1 MAKNQSHGLTLE
13 PEHGLTAEDIF
24 ETEFYSWT
32 TSPEDEAKWRS
43 LLSNARTQLNV
54 SNRHLIT
61 RVEFAK
67 EIKTASNRD
76 KLEEAIEHTSRLSDL
91 LSTITEAFVD
101 IWANQVER
109 EEFWKGEDKISHQM
123 THKAKKDTT
132 SAINGLKAITTS
144 VADNEARLQRRQRRS
159 SQDEDIMEHTN
170 DPPDRLGKVNV
181 ALDIKPE
188 RYENNMDSQ
197 EELEE
202 WIERAQVYFIA
213 SKINTEVKPVQFGYL
228 RVLASEEVWTD
239 VKQHIEVE
247 KMNTDN
253 IGFSEGLDIIRELWH
268 KTHDIYSLRMKC
280 MSKQFQGKTYADLLR
295 WFYEWSKEAKLCN
308 LLNMSEEEH
317 KCFVFLSN
325 MPTPF
330 KITLLAQNTRPT
342 LQQVTEFVERQS
354 QVEQFCKNN
363 ERAKKSR
370 RKDTINNIPDIS
382 CFICGGPH
390 IRPKCPDLKRKGEL
404 KCNECGKTGHLAAA
418 CRSRNTT
425 RSSRESST
433 TSRTTNTSAPTSRSS
448 SPSTSPERSRRKEKK
463 NKKKESKRRS
473 DRTTSEEDR
482 SSGEERRKRRAGRTP
497 SKAEKKEKKT
507 KEKKKKKKHRNRSSD
522 TVDNLEEEEENTTNE
537 IAIKG
542 KRSIQV
548 GTKREQMQEEIM
560 TLDSGSKHSILDEKE
575 AKKKGWKVKPI
586 SDYEN
591 PNLKNA
597 DGTKFIIS
605 GKADVW
611 IRLSPTTHK
620 RRISFLITP
629 KLESVYIIGL
639 KDLRRLHWLPASWPA
654 DIENWIHLFRE
665 DAKSEPV
672 NNLTEEEEKE
682 TSDSSDDEQ
691 ETSDSSDDEEETEAE
706 TKGEKCKQTKENK
719 KEEETKPEEERNEAK
734 EKTDKNEEEEED
746 DEVKLSSLMDVKTY
760 KDIPNFTDLPDWLQE
775 TIQEHAEVFSN
786 DENVPQ
792 RMNVEPLKLKVKP
805 DVKPPDQH
813 LTASLPPVNLRKSA
827 DKLIYSMLRRNLI
840 GKADRHTGPTSRA
853 FFKAKRNGEARLL
866 IDYKKSKVNSM
877 LEKPVQPQ
885 FSVDQLVSEV
895 PPGMKF
901 FFSAD
906 ISDAYFCYPLAEGEE
921 GADLT
926 VFLTHLGKFK
936 FNVMPQ
942 GMCVSQ
948 FALGETL
955 TEMMDHEDLKK
966 RNEGDDQDGGN
977 IILVDDIGGF
987 ARSEDKIKTMVKTFF
1002 RRCREYNIKLNPSKF
1017 QFGKQIHFG
1026 GLIMSEKG
1034 LIPDDKRMTAM
1045 RDFPRPKTKKQVSS
1059 FLGTATS
1066 LAAFTSTLLQDCKEL
1081 RNLTKKDTPFKWENK
1096 HEAEFQTIKERLSD
1110 PALLHHYEPGMPIA
1124 IDIDTSVDGVG
1135 YTCYSYDPNKG
1146 PPGPQNAKLIRCGS
1160 GMAKESWRRYSVIEL
1175 ESTGCL
1181 LAARRLQ
1188 HYLTNNKEAI
1198 IRNDH
1203 LPFVQAYNNRDLSEV
1218 SPRLRR
1224 IFMELRDLGIQ
1235 ILWCPAAEMA
1245 HSDGFSRNPVDSAE
1259 SLGPDPIDDKFH
1271 RNEKGNVNNIVEDE
1285 DIDDESEDTT
1295 LEEADDPL
1303 YNSLYQASEQHEG
1316 YTQAIAELEKKEDVN
1331 WKTVPTGAYQK
1342 QLKDIWNNISIS
1354 QNSRGQKLMVLD
1366 NQRYIVPPPAVEEVL
1381 EVIDVTHC
1389 GFPKALGFATA
1400 RYWFPNMKQIIEK
1413 QTARCMT
1420 CQIFSRAKPQEDVL
1434 PPHPDQ
1440 DPDEPFQVIFTDEF
1454 SFESKNY
1461 LVVVCA
1467 LTGYS
1472 RIYHLSG
1479 KRTAQAIIKI
1489 LKQFCLDY
1497 GFPAWL
1503 GTDGAKIFTS
1513 YEFQDFLKQ
1522 NKIRHRLSSPMHAQ
1536 SSGRHE
1542 ERVSAYKQ
1550 MLKKLKYEDKL
1561 TEAEAR
1567 WRWELINNL
1576 PSKRGELSPARLA
1589 FRRERRHPSIPAI
1602 QASGGEKEQAEKQ
1615 KKEKKKKQEAVNQK
1629 RSKRVK
1635 KPPQLVVGQRI
1646 LTNKYSTNNKDKD
1659 FVLPGKVIKIRPR
1672 SQGRSAVIELADG
1685 TTTIRNRKMCI
1696 IDQDQPQPDTVNN
1709 IEQDDNTYIK
1719 LLAKDR
1725 EKDHI
1730 AEVYLDNTIQK
1741 LKARGAKEVTHLKD
1755 LGSHH
1760 MMKIQTQVPPKSIL
1774 TTRKT
1779 FHNKKLRFKEDNN
1792 EEGDTEDNDA
1802 PPPEGFDDEH
1812 DDVETSDEEGDK
1824 EEEESDESDAEET
1837 SNEEEAN
1844 EEKSTNDEDTQEVT
1858 KSRNKKKNK
1867 KTKGKEK
1874 ETKEREKT
1882 KMKKKRKSRIE
1893 EEKRANS
1900 AVRKRSKKKKRKHST

>member
-1 MAKNQSHGLTLE
+1 MAKSQTHGLTLE
-13 PEHGLTAEDIF
+13 QNGLTAEDIF
-24 ETEFYSWT
+24 KTEFYSWT
-32 TSPEDEAKWRS
+32 TSAEDEAKWRS

-67 EIKTASNRD
+67 EIKTANNRD

-101 IWANQVER
+101 IWANQVEK
-109 EEFWKGEDKISHQM
+109 EEFWKGEHNITLQM
-123 THKAKKDTT
+123 TQKAKKDTS

-144 VADNEARLQRRQRRS
+144 VADNESRLHRRQRRG
-159 SQDEDIMEHTN
+159 SQDEDIVEHTN

-202 WIERAQVYFIA
+202 WIERAKVYFIA

-228 RVLASEEVWTD
+228 RVLTSEEVWAD

-247 KMNTDN
+247 NKNTDN
-253 IGFSEGLDIIRELWH
+253 IGFPEGLDIIKELWH

-295 WFYEWSKEAKLCN
+295 WFYDWSKEAKLCN
-308 LLNMSEEEH
+308 LLNMTEEEH

-342 LQQVTEFVERQS
+342 LQEVTEFVERQS

-363 ERAKKSR
+363 EKAKKSR
-370 RKDTINNIPDIS
+370 RKDTVNNIPDIS
-382 CFICGGPH
+382 CYICGGPH

-404 KCNECGKTGHLAAA
+404 KCNECGKVGHLEAA
-418 CRSRNTT
+418 CRSRSTR

-448 SPSTSPERSRRKEKK
+448 SPSTSPERSRRREKK
-463 NKKKESKRRS
+463 NKKKESRSRRS
-473 DRTTSEEDR
+473 DRTSSAEDR
-482 SSGEERRKRRAGRTP
+482 SGEERRKRRAGRTP
-497 SKAEKKEKKT
+497 SKAEKKEKKI
-507 KEKKKKKKHRNRSSD
+507 KEKKKKKKNRNRSSD
-522 TVDNLEEEEENTTNE
+522 TVDNLEDEEENTTNE
-537 IAIKG
+537 ISIKG

-560 TLDSGSKHSILDEKE
+560 TLDSGSKHSIADEKE

-605 GKADVW
+605 GKVDVW

-620 RRISFLITP
+620 RKISFLVTP

-665 DAKSEPV
+665 DAKSDTV
-672 NNLTEEEEKE
+672 NNLTEEEEEKE
-682 TSDSSDDEQ
+682 I
-691 ETSDSSDDEEETEAE
+691 SDSSDDEEETKEE
-706 TKGEKCKQTKENK
+706 TKGEKGKQTKEEETEP
-719 KEEETKPEEERNEAK
+719 KEERKEAKDRKGRQETKEETDDDEEE
-734 EKTDKNEEEEED
+734 

-760 KDIPNFTDLPDWLQE
+760 KDIPNLTDLPDWMQE

-786 DENVPQ
+786 DETVPQ

-805 DVKPPDQH
+805 DVKPSEQH

-827 DKLIYSMLRRNLI
+827 DKLMNSMLRRNLI

-866 IDYKKSKVNSM
+866 VDFKKSKVNSM

-921 GADLT
+921 GEDLT

-936 FNVMPQ
+936 FKVMPQ
-942 GMCVSQ
+942 GLCVSQ

-966 RNEGDDQDGGN
+966 RNEGDSKDGGN
-977 IILVDDIGGF
+977 IILVDDIAAF
-987 ARSEDKIKTMVKTFF
+987 ARSEDKIKTMVKTFL
-1002 RRCREYNIKLNPSKF
+1002 RRCSEYNIKLNPSKF

-1026 GLIMSEKG
+1026 GLIMSEDG
-1034 LIPDDKRMTAM
+1034 LLPDDKRMSAM
-1045 RDFPRPKTKKQVSS
+1045 KEFPRPRTKKQVSS

-1081 RNLTKKDTPFKWENK
+1081 RNLTKKDTPFKWETK

-1124 IDIDTSVDGVG
+1124 IDIDTSVEGVG
-1135 YTCYSYDPNKG
+1135 YTCYAYDPNKG

-1160 GMAKESWRRYSVIEL
+1160 GMSKESWRRYSVIEL

-1181 LAARRLQ
+1181 LGARRLQ

-1198 IRNDH
+1198 VRNDH

-1235 ILWCPAAEMA
+1235 VLWCPAAEMA

-1271 RNEKGNVNNIVEDE
+1271 RNEKSNVNNIVEDE
-1285 DIDDESEDTT
+1285 EIDDENEDTT
-1295 LEEADDPL
+1295 IEEADDPL
-1303 YNSLYQASEQHEG
+1303 YSSLYQASEQHEG
-1316 YTQAIAELEKKEDVN
+1316 YTQAISELEKKEDVN

-1413 QTARCMT
+1413 QTSRCMT

-1479 KRTAQAIIKI
+1479 KRTSQAIIKI

-1602 QASGGEKEQAEKQ
+1602 QTSGGEKEQAEKQ
-1615 KKEKKKKQEAVNQK
+1615 KREKKKKQEAVNQK

-1672 SQGRSAVIELADG
+1672 SQGRSAVIELTDG
-1685 TTTIRNRKMCI
+1685 STTIRNRKMCI
-1696 IDQDQPQPDTVNN
+1696 IDQDQPQPETVNN

-1719 LLAKDR
+1719 LIVKDR

-1760 MMKIQTQVPPKSIL
+1760 MIKIQTQVSPKSIL

-1779 FHNKKLRFKEDNN
+1779 FHNKKLRFKEDNK
-1792 EEGDTEDNDA
+1792 EEGDNEDSDA
-1802 PPPEGFDDEH
+1802 PLSEEPNDEDDEEE
-1812 DDVETSDEEGDK
+1812 DSSEESDVENTSSEE
-1824 EEEESDESDAEET
+1824 EVNEEEST
-1837 SNEEEAN
+1837 EAR
-1844 EEKSTNDEDTQEVT
+1844 KS
-1858 KSRNKKKNK
+1858 KNKKKNK

-1874 ETKEREKT
+1874 ETKEKEKS
-1882 KMKKKRKSRIE
+1882 KMKKKRKSKIE
-1893 EEKRANS
+1893 EEKRTNS
-1900 AVRKRSKKKKRKHST
+1900 AVRKRAKKTRRKQST